1 MYKRFNSNGTLDTTF
16 NVATTVGNTYGEV
29 IVPDYYGKILIGG
42 MEHSING
49 KSPSGDFAKLNHDG
63 TTSSCE
69 ETVTYTFYLGMVYS
83 GDPCSPSLTYDIY
96 EGSDGKYYADQGGTY
111 VLASSV
117 SSIWYAYLNSYNDY
131 FQDWYVY
138 EVYSAINGGFV
149 YSYRTDSYC
158 APF

>member
-1 MYKRFNSNGTLDTTF
+1 MALPSSGQISMSM
-16 NVATTVGNTYGEV
+16 VATELGLSLSNLSLRSMSNTAGFSIPDAVSEFYG
-29 IVPDYYGKILIGG
+29 YSNL
-42 MEHSING
+42 
-49 KSPSGDFAKLNHDG
+49 
-63 TTSSCE
+63 
-69 ETVTYTFYLGMVYS
+69 TYTFYLGVVYS
-83 GDPCSPSLTYDIY
+83 GDPCSPLSLIYDIY

-117 SSIWYAYLNSYNDY
+117 SNTWYAYLNSYNDY